1 MIDISACARR
11 RTSLRLLLSTT
22 ALLTGCSASEPA
34 VPAIIGSESEAE
46 SRWVPTDAPKG
57 VTYLRIGTNSAPTEL
72 KYATVDGLAVFQGDI
87 ILGAVS
93 ELPKSPAEVT
103 AQGVAITGA
112 GYRWPG
118 ALVPFTIDAGL
129 TNQARVTTAIRHWQ
143 ERTNVRF
150 ILRDA
155 SNAALFPD
163 FVTFQPHATACNSP
177 VGKRGGQQ
185 FINLTVGCTT
195 GNAIHE
201 IGHALGFW
209 HEHSREDRNSF
220 VTINLSNVRVGLEYA
235 FDQHIADGDD
245 VGAYDYGS
253 IMHYGTHDFSR
264 NDLPTITVL
273 TPGAI
278 IGQRIGLSDGDI
290 AATHQMYP
298 VPAYPMGNRFFTMD
312 YDGDGD
318 DDLVIRGPGGEFFA
332 YVANAGTFT
341 RALGDLM
348 TTALSDRHGWNE
360 EHRFFVADYDGDGDD
375 DLVIRNAAGEFSALR
390 SERTHFVN
398 AGPLLTGTTYSDAN
412 GWGTGN
418 RFWVMDYDEDGDDDL
433 VARHPSGEFVGLRS
447 NGTTLTSVPAL
458 ATTMLS
464 DANNWNSGLRFFVAD
479 YDGDGKDD
487 LITRNGGGDFNA
499 LRSNGTQLVWMPL
512 LYGSTTFSDA
522 NGWGLG
528 NRIFAADYD
537 GDGDDDLVLRF
548 AGGGLGALNANAGAL
563 SLVTLLSS
571 SYLTDADAWND
582 ANRFFVA
589 DVDGDGDD
597 DLIAR
602 DADGAFHLV
611 RSSASGLTLPGIVA
625 NTTFRDP

>member
-1 MIDISACARR
+1 MIDISACSRR

-22 ALLTGCSASEPA
+22 AMLAGCSASEPA
-34 VPAIIGSESEAE
+34 VSTTIDSEAEAE
-46 SRWVPTDAPKG
+46 SRWVPTDAPEG

-103 AQGVAITGA
+103 AQGVAITGV
-112 GYRWPG
+112 GYRWPS

-129 TNQARVTTAIRHWQ
+129 TDQARVTTAIRHWQ

-163 FVTFQPHATACNSP
+163 FVTFQPGTGCSAH
-177 VGKRGGQQ
+177 VGRQGGQQ
-185 FINLTVGCTT
+185 FVTLAAGCST
-195 GNAIHE
+195 GNTIHE

-209 HEHSREDRNSF
+209 HEQSREDRNSF
-220 VTINLSNVRVGLEYA
+220 VTINLSNVEVGLEHN
-235 FDQHIADGDD
+235 FGQHISDGDD
-245 VGAYDYGS
+245 VGDYDYGS
-253 IMHYGTHDFSR
+253 IMHYGTHAFSR
-264 NDLPTITVL
+264 NGLPTIQVL
-273 TPGAI
+273 TPGVT
-278 IGQRIGLSDGDI
+278 IGQRSGLSDGDI
-290 AATHQMYP
+290 AAAQLLYP
-298 VPAYPMGNRFFTMD
+298 VPTYAVGNRFFTMD

-348 TTALSDRHGWNE
+348 TTNLSDRHGWNE

-375 DLVIRNAAGEFSALR
+375 DLILRNAGGEFSALR
-390 SERTHFVN
+390 SERTHFVS

-412 GWGTGN
+412 GWSTGN
-418 RFWVMDYDEDGDDDL
+418 RFWVMDYDGDGDDDL

-458 ATTMLS
+458 SITMLS
-464 DANNWNSGLRFFVAD
+464 DANDWNSGLRFFVAD

-487 LITRNGGGDFNA
+487 LITRNAGGDFNA
-499 LRSNGTQLVWMPL
+499 LRSNGTQLVWMSL
-512 LYGSTTFSDA
+512 LYGNTVFSDA
-522 NGWGLG
+522 NGWVPG
-528 NRIFAADYD
+528 NRIYAADYD
-537 GDGDDDLVLRF
+537 GDGDDDLVLRL
-548 AGGGLGALNANAGAL
+548 AGGGFLALNSSAGAL
-563 SLVTLLSS
+563 SLVTLLST
-571 SYLTDADAWND
+571 SYMSDVDNWND

-597 DLIAR
+597 DLVAR
-602 DADGAFHLV
+602 DSAGAFHLV